1 MRGYTATAQGSLSH
15 SMHGTLQDSSLPFLC
30 SICSQFKQTAVIKE
44 MQEKIDSL
52 TAEVIE
58 LRSNVTDLSASLHQ
72 VISVSATA
80 TGGEPTAP
88 TATSWTAVGRR
99 GKKTVNN
106 AGSRQQTRAIQSQ

>member
-1 MRGYTATAQGSLSH
+1 MRGYIATAQGSLSH
-15 SMHGTLQDSSLPFLC
+15 SMHGTLQDSPLPFIW

-52 TAEVIE
+52 TTEVIE
-58 LRSNVTDLSASLHQ
+58 LRSNVTDHSASLHQ
-72 VISVSATA
+72 VISVPATA

-88 TATSWTAVGRR
+88 TATSWTEVVRR

-106 AGSRQQTRAIQSQ
+106 AGSRQQT

>member
-1 MRGYTATAQGSLSH
+1 
-15 SMHGTLQDSSLPFLC
+15 
-30 SICSQFKQTAVIKE
+30 

-58 LRSNVTDLSASLHQ
+58 LRSNVTELRASLHQ
-72 VISVSATA
+72 VISIPATA

-88 TATSWTAVGRR
+88 TAASWTEVVRR

-106 AGSRQQTRAIQSQ
+106 AGSRQQTRATQSQRNESKPTHVSALCRAFLYLMPGEYRGHSRPLLQE